1 MKTAIKERPI
11 LFSGP
16 MVRAILDGK
25 KTVTRRVVKGRDPR
39 WEVDDREDG
48 RLWPYYPCYVYAEP
62 EPIDLQCPYGQ
73 PGDRLWVR
81 ETFWFARPYNYGFC
95 PSGDPIIRRGIPLA
109 PVHYAAD
116 GDPPNTPNR
125 HYPDGLKGG
134 AFAAPDPYAIWVK
147 RPSIHMPRRL
157 CRIVLEVKSVRVER
171 LQGITEDEAIAE
183 GFERDFRPDGT
194 DYGCGLVHAVEEF
207 AALWDQLNADR
218 GHSWESNPW
227 VWRVEF
233 ERVINQG

>member
-1 MKTAIKERPI
+1 METATKERPI
-11 LFSGP
+11 LFSGDSI
-16 MVRAILDGK
+16 RAILDGK

-62 EPIDLQCPYGQ
+62 QPIDLQCPYGE

-81 ETFWFARPYNYGFC
+81 EAWRLYDSSEECACYDSCRCSAY
-95 PSGDPIIRRGIPLA
+95 SGQPL
-109 PVHYAAD
+109 YRAD
-116 GDPPNTPNR
+116 WAGEASE
-125 HYPDGLKGG
+125 YK
-134 AFAAPDPYAIWVK
+134 W

-171 LQGITEDEAIAE
+171 LQEITEAEAKAEGITKALVSGVAPGEFHRA
-183 GFERDFRPDGT
+183 GF
-194 DYGCGLVHAVEEF
+194 AQ
-207 AALWDQLNADR
+207 LWDQLNASR
-218 GHSWESNPW
+218 GYSWESNPW

-233 ERVINQG
+233 ERIINTNQG

>member
-73 PGDRLWVR
+73 PGTGCGCERPFGSLGRITTD
-81 ETFWFARPYNYGFC
+81 FARP
-95 PSGDPIIRRGIPLA
+95 
-109 PVHYAAD
+109 
-116 GDPPNTPNR
+116 
-125 HYPDGLKGG
+125 
-134 AFAAPDPYAIWVK
+134 
-147 RPSIHMPRRL
+147 
-157 CRIVLEVKSVRVER
+157 
-171 LQGITEDEAIAE
+171 
-183 GFERDFRPDGT
+183 
-194 DYGCGLVHAVEEF
+194 
-207 AALWDQLNADR
+207 
-218 GHSWESNPW
+218 
-227 VWRVEF
+227 
-233 ERVINQG
+233 VIQ